1 LPSVYSNGPGV
12 GTNIYTWFHCTC
24 WKARSGGSSTLT
36 GPLSLLLWTLLS
48 RGLFLKVG
56 VARALSRR
64 MVTTARG
71 PALIVPSVDGF
82 GVILRFACALRHAEN
97 IISASDP
104 RHSSPMRARARTL
117 TDSWCTAKSVFDPP
131 LHMHDVRVR
140 ALDDTAADFARKY
153 VGSNIIRR
161 FALGQILGARVP
173 AGLTPSWPILNFTD
187 FQVTCRDGGRGA
199 FVAGVL
205 GGLTSANPRG

>member
-12 GTNIYTWFHCTC
+12 GTKIYTWFHCTC

-97 IISASDP
+97 IISASHS

-117 TDSWCTAKSVFDPP
+117 TDPWSSAENSVGRLMRGCGHNGREPWS
-131 LHMHDVRVR
+131 R
-140 ALDDTAADFARKY
+140 APELRPH
-153 VGSNIIRR
+153 
-161 FALGQILGARVP
+161 GQIRLRS
-173 AGLTPSWPILNFTD
+173 TPPH
-187 FQVTCRDGGRGA
+187 A
-199 FVAGVL
+199 
-205 GGLTSANPRG
+205 